1 MNQPIKKIADSDDV
15 VNDLR
20 PSLNSRETAK
30 IIGCCTKTIA
40 KLCEDG
46 EIGFHMVGNKRMFRP
61 EDIEDFW
68 KRRRI
73 DPSRPTGI
81 DSSHTT
87 DERRKVVRKGSDAGQ
102 VTLEEI
108 RSLCRQ

>member
-1 MNQPIKKIADSDDV
+1 MTDFINQIPDAAKN

-20 PSLNSRETAK
+20 PSLNNRETAK
-30 IIGCCTKTIA
+30 IIGCCTKTLA
-40 KLCEDG
+40 KFCDDG

-68 KRRRI
+68 KRKRI
-73 DPSRPTGI
+73 DPSEPPRV
-81 DSSHTT
+81 DSSHTK